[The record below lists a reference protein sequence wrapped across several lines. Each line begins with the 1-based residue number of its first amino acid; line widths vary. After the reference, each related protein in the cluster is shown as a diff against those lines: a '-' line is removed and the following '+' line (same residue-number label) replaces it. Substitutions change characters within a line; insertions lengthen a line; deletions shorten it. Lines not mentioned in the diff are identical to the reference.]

1 MLFVQ
6 GSSFIHLGFKELT
19 ETLNKNLI
27 KMSEEWKVVKQLQTR
42 FIVKRKPEFFVIILS
57 PSDFTGIINWKCHNF
72 VIYKYQFAS
81 LMIKTEKKNQKYTF
95 DVIFNKI

>member
-19 ETLNKNLI
+19 ETLNKNFI

-42 FIVKRKPEFFVIILS
+42 FIVKRKTFFFLWLFYHHLILQVLSIGNVIILS
-57 PSDFTGIINWKCHNF
+57 Y
-72 VIYKYQFAS
+72 IYIPIRITY
-81 LMIKTEKKNQKYTF
+81 
-95 DVIFNKI
+95 D

>member
-27 KMSEEWKVVKQLQTR
+27 KMSEKWKVVKQDLSWKENPN
-42 FIVKRKPEFFVIILS
+42 FVLSFYHHLILEVLSIGNVIILS
-57 PSDFTGIINWKCHNF
+57 YILYIPIRITYD
-72 VIYKYQFAS
+72 
-81 LMIKTEKKNQKYTF
+81 
-95 DVIFNKI
+95 

>member
-42 FIVKRKPEFFVIILS
+42 FIVKRKTFFFVIILS

-72 VIYKYQFAS
+72 VIYIY
-81 LMIKTEKKNQKYTF
+81 IPIRITY
-95 DVIFNKI
+95 D

>member
-42 FIVKRKPEFFVIILS
+42 FIVKRKTFFFVIILS
-57 PSDFTGIINWKCHNF
+57 LSDFTGIINWKCHNF